1 MPRDLFG
8 DVTRPSVSIGNRKW
22 YTVPV
27 SLLSHSAIVV
37 RDRCHSASCHR
48 RACPNRGETMT
59 VVIDIPAVPTPPP
72 PPRRAAEVTRP
83 PNPSIPPTEAP
94 DGFTPE
100 KPVEPRTPFET
111 DTPGIVG
118 GVDDVETIIAPPPPP
133 VVAAP
138 PQPLRVGGAIRQPQ
152 RVRHVQPVYPPIAQ
166 SARIEGIVIIE
177 ATIGEDGQVVNAR
190 VLRSVPLLDQA
201 ALDAVRQWQY
211 TPTLLNGVSVPGD
224 HDGHGPVHAVAV
236 SVM

>member
-27 SLLSHSAIVV
+27 SLLTHSAIVFAIV
-37 RDRCHSASCHR
+37 VIPLLATDVL
-48 RACPNRGETMT
+48 PKPWETMA

-72 PPRRAAEVTRP
+72 LPRRAAEVRP
-83 PNPSIPPTEAP
+83 ADPNIPPTEAP
-94 DGFTPE
+94 EGFTPE
-100 KPVEPRTPFET
+100 KPVEPRAPFET

-118 GVDDVETIIAPPPPP
+118 GVDDVEKIIAPPPPT
-133 VVAAP
+133 VVAAA

-201 ALDAVRQWQY
+201 ALEAVRQWQY
-211 TPTLLNGVSVPGD
+211 TPTLLNGVPVPVIMSVT
-224 HDGHGPVHAVAV
+224 VQFTL
-236 SVM
+236 SR